1 MKNKFLFMLLMLF
14 MCVMQVKAYDCY
26 YENYAN
32 VSETK
37 KTVVGYNIGGS
48 LTIEIFKGKSV
59 NLTADSSS
67 NKSSYSLDKCYDYV
81 GVAVKE
87 LPQHSGYQISYK
99 LGTSSDEVSF
109 ASNNDYAIMK
119 KAAEPTENTSTN
131 TGTKQEDK
139 EEDLEIVD
147 VDICSSD
154 SNTLVVFRAIGY
166 IIIFIKILV
175 PVILIVLGSIEIGK
189 AAIISDDTA
198 LNSAITNFA
207 KKVLIG
213 LIIFF
218 IPTILDL
225 LLGLVSGPSETAEKY
240 ETCTNC
246 LLHPNQGSLCPIAE
260 TDGQGLGGSS
270 GGGGAGRK

>member
-1 MKNKFLFMLLMLF
+1 MKNKILFMLLLLF
-14 MCVMQVKAYDCY
+14 TCMMQAKAYDCY
-26 YENYAN
+26 YENISGN
-32 VSETK
+32 K

-48 LTIEIFKGKSV
+48 LTIETFKGKSV
-59 NLTADSSS
+59 NLTASSS
-67 NKSSYSLDKCYDYV
+67 DNKSSYSLDKCYDYV
-81 GVAVKE
+81 GVAVKKNK
-87 LPQHSGYQISYK
+87 QGTGYQISYK

-109 ASNNDYAIMK
+109 ASNNDYAVMK
-119 KAAEPTENTSTN
+119 KTTEPTKSTKTNTNTSNTSTE
-131 TGTKQEDK
+131 QEN
-139 EEDLEIVD
+139 LEIVD
-147 VDICSSD
+147 VKICDPND
-154 SNTLVVFRAIGY
+154 SNNALVVFRAIGF

-189 AAIISDDTA
+189 AAISSDDKA
-198 LNSAITNFA
+198 LNSAIINFA

-225 LLGLVSGPSETAEKY
+225 LLGLVGGVSDTADKY

-246 LLHPNQGSLCPIAE
+246 VLHPNQGSKCPIAE
-260 TDGQGLGGSS
+260 NWGEGFGGQS